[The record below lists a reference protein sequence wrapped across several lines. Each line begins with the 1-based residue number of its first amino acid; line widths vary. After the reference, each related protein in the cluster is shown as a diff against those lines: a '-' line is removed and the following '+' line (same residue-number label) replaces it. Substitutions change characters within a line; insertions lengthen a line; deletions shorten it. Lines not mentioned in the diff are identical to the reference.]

1 MSVVKQTQR
10 NNKWAIA
17 GGRGIKAGRCIG
29 VAMFALML
37 LAETVRA
44 EGYLSIFTAPEGA
57 TTFYSQFVVA
67 GGPIVWFI
75 LLPMSVITVYLATDL
90 CLTIR
95 RKRLLPARQV
105 SSIASVAGGTEP
117 WHLTTGISSSPDLV
131 SRAVSRALNQSK
143 AIGSDRHIRQLAVE
157 ALHDSSLK
165 LFRRVEWCNIIGNIA
180 PMVGLFGTVFGMI
193 KAFTVLSEAG
203 GQPRPDQ
210 LAAAISI
217 ALITTFWGLLV
228 AIPALSVCGI
238 FRNRLEAIVS
248 EAAVEVEVFLDRMGT
263 ADTGN
268 NSPAPANTLRKP
280 IAQPEPVMQRMATK
294 PAAVIPAGPIKRSTA
309 AVTPAGPMKQPT
321 ASIRPSAIGG
331 KDGILRSPGP
341 VPQPMPARQPATA
354 QKTTPAEKPQP
365 IPVKLSQSA
374 GRLAAVI
381 SPKPVENKKPPVSIA
396 NAAGNNK
403 ATVDS
408 GPRPAKKPI
417 TPVNNQPKKTP
428 VISVAGKNTPA
439 KAQGQNGR
447 RPAAKQNNRGRGARK
462 R

>member
-1 MSVVKQTQR
+1 V
-10 NNKWAIA
+10 
-17 GGRGIKAGRCIG
+17 
-29 VAMFALML
+29 FALTV
-37 LAETVRA
+37 LAGPARA
-44 EGYLSIFTAPEGA
+44 EGFLSIFTAPEGA

-75 LLPMSVITVYLATDL
+75 LLPMSVITVYLAADL

-95 RKRLLPARQV
+95 RKKLLPARQV

-117 WHLTTGISSSPDLV
+117 WHLTTGISSNPDLV

-165 LFRRVEWCNIIGNIA
+165 LFRRAEWCNIIGNIA

-238 FRNRLEAIVS
+238 FRNRIEAIVS

-263 ADTGN
+263 VDAGN

-280 IAQPEPVMQRMATK
+280 IAQPIPVMQPVAIK
-294 PAAVIPAGPIKRSTA
+294 PAAVIPVGPIKRSTV
-309 AVTPAGPMKQPT
+309 AVTPAGPMKQP
-321 ASIRPSAIGG
+321 AAPIRPIAIGN
-331 KDGILRSPGP
+331 KAGILRSPQP
-341 VPQPMPARQPATA
+341 VPQPIPARQPITA
-354 QKTTPAEKPQP
+354 QKTGPVGKSQP
-365 IPVKLSQSA
+365 VPVKLSPPTV
-374 GRLAAVI
+374 RPAAVS
-381 SPKPVENKKPPVSIA
+381 SPEPTKNNKPPVGAA
-396 NAAGNNK
+396 NAAKNNKPPVGSTNTAGNNK
-403 ATVDS
+403 APVGSTQ
-408 GPRPAKKPI
+408 RPAKKPVP
-417 TPVNNQPKKTP
+417 PVNNQPKKIP
-428 VISVAGKNTPA
+428 IVSIAGKNTPA
-439 KAQGQNGR
+439 KPQAQNGR
-447 RPAAKQNNRGRGARK
+447 RPAAKKNNRGRGPR
-462 R
+462 RR

>member
-1 MSVVKQTQR
+1 MSVVKQIQR
-10 NNKWAIA
+10 DSKGAIA
-17 GGRGIKAGRCIG
+17 GGRCIG
-29 VAMFALML
+29 AAVFALTV
-37 LAETVRA
+37 LAGPAKA
-44 EGYLSIFTAPEGA
+44 EGYLSIFAAPEGA

-75 LLPMSVITVYLATDL
+75 LLPMSVITVYLAADL

-95 RKRLLPARQV
+95 RKRLLPSRQV

-131 SRAVSRALNQSK
+131 SRAVSRAINQSK

-263 ADTGN
+263 ADVGN
-268 NSPAPANTLRKP
+268 KLPATANALRKP
-280 IAQPEPVMQRMATK
+280 IGQPTTVMPRVAIK
-294 PAAVIPAGPIKRSTA
+294 PAAVIPADPMKQTTT
-309 AVTPAGPMKQPT
+309 AVTPTGAIKQPGQ
-321 ASIRPSAIGG
+321 AVRPNAVGG
-331 KDGILRSPGP
+331 KAVALRSPGP
-341 VPQPMPARQPATA
+341 APQPMPRPVPTGKPVTA
-354 QKTTPAEKPQP
+354 QKTSPAGKPQP
-365 IPVKLSQSA
+365 IPVKLSQ
-374 GRLAAVI
+374 
-381 SPKPVENKKPPVSIA
+381 PIA
-396 NAAGNNK
+396 
-403 ATVDS
+403 
-408 GPRPAKKPI
+408 
-417 TPVNNQPKKTP
+417 
-428 VISVAGKNTPA
+428 
-439 KAQGQNGR
+439 
-447 RPAAKQNNRGRGARK
+447 RPAAV
-462 R
+462 

>member
-10 NNKWAIA
+10 NNKGAIA
-17 GGRGIKAGRCIG
+17 GNRCIGRGRCVAGGWGISVSRCIG
-29 VAMFALML
+29 VAIFALTV
-37 LAETVRA
+37 LAGPARA
-44 EGYLSIFTAPEGA
+44 EGFLSIFAAPQGA

-75 LLPMSVITVYLATDL
+75 LLPMSVITVYLAADL

-95 RKRLLPARQV
+95 RKKLLPARQV

-157 ALHDSSLK
+157 ALHDGSLK

-248 EAAVEVEVFLDRMGT
+248 EAAVEVEVFLDRMDT
-263 ADTGN
+263 ADIESK
-268 NSPAPANTLRKP
+268 SPAPAKALRNP
-280 IAQPEPVMQRMATK
+280 IGQPVAVMQR
-294 PAAVIPAGPIKRSTA
+294 IPIKPA
-309 AVTPAGPMKQPT
+309 AVTPAGAMKQPAAT
-321 ASIRPSAIGG
+321 VTPVEPVKQPGPATQPIAVGG
-331 KDGILRSPGP
+331 KAAALRSPGSLPQP
-341 VPQPMPARQPATA
+341 VPVSPPVTA
-354 QKTTPAEKPQP
+354 QKTGPATQPQPQP
-365 IPVKLSQSA
+365 IPVKLSQ
-374 GRLAAVI
+374 
-381 SPKPVENKKPPVSIA
+381 
-396 NAAGNNK
+396 
-403 ATVDS
+403 
-408 GPRPAKKPI
+408 PI
-417 TPVNNQPKKTP
+417 
-428 VISVAGKNTPA
+428 
-439 KAQGQNGR
+439 
-447 RPAAKQNNRGRGARK
+447 
-462 R
+462 